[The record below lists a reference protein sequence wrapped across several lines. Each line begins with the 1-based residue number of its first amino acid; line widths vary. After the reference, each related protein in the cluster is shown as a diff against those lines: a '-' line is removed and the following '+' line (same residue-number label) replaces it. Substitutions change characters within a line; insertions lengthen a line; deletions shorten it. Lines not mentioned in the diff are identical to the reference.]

1 MSVSELIPPAL
12 AGFAAVLAAGFGIVL
27 TRRWHGP
34 HTVDLRNEP
43 QSVHDEP
50 VPRIGG
56 LAVYVGF
63 LVAAYVAA
71 AVRPPAR
78 DVFFALAAGGSIV
91 FAAGLI
97 EDLTNRFSKALRLAA
112 GGLAALA
119 FCLLAGYSVT
129 RADLPF
135 LDDAMAVYP
144 VSIVFTV
151 FAITGLINAINIID
165 GFNGLAAGSAILMLA
180 SFAVLAFRAED
191 HVLALAAIAAIAVLA
206 GFLVLNFPFAHL
218 FLGDGG
224 AYLTGLVLGALAVT
238 LPARNPDVS
247 VWTVLVVLAY
257 PILETLF
264 SIARK
269 AARNGSHPAH
279 PDRLHLHL
287 LLHARVTK
295 KVMGRL
301 GKGHLSNP
309 ATSVLLWTG
318 PLTGLAAVL
327 LLPPTREWA
336 LSVIAL
342 QTALYVMA
350 YRRVSLLYRVS
361 PLLTGK

>member
-1 MSVSELIPPAL
+1 MASWLVYPAL
-12 AGFAAVLAAGFGIVL
+12 AGFAAALIAGFAIVL
-27 TRRWHGP
+27 TRRWHGA

-56 LAVYVGF
+56 LAVYLGF
-63 LVAAYVAA
+63 LAAAYAAA
-71 AVRPPAR
+71 AVRPEAR
-78 DVFFALAAGGSIV
+78 EVFYALAAGGSIV
-91 FAAGLI
+91 FAAGLV
-97 EDLTNRFSKALRLAA
+97 EDLTNRFPKALRLAA
-112 GGLAALA
+112 GGLAALT

-135 LDDAMAVYP
+135 LDDAMALYP

-151 FAITGLINAINIID
+151 FAITGLVNAINIID

-180 SFAVLAFRAED
+180 SFAVLALRAGD
-191 HVLALAAIAAIAVLA
+191 QVLALAAIAAIAVLA
-206 GFLVLNFPFAHL
+206 GFLVLNFPFAHV

-224 AYLTGLVLGALAVT
+224 AYFTGLVLGALAVALT
-238 LPARNPDVS
+238 ARNPGVS
-247 VWTVLVVLAY
+247 VWFVLVVLAY

-287 LLHARVTK
+287 LLHARFTK
-295 KVMGRL
+295 RIMGRN
-301 GKGHLSNP
+301 GKKRLANP
-309 ATSVLLWTG
+309 LTGVLLWTG

-336 LSVIAL
+336 LLVLAL
-342 QTALYVMA
+342 QTALYVTA
-350 YRRVSLLYRVS
+350 YRRVSLLYRIS
-361 PLLTGK
+361 PLLAGK